1 MRLQGKLLSQVWV
14 SFLDILVDR
23 MRREFKV
30 EVNQGEPQVEY
41 KEAFLLGFIE
51 KTYKKQSGGRGKFG
65 DIVFKLEPADE
76 VEVKFLLVYN
86 LLML

>member
-41 KEAFLLGFIE
+41 KEAFTAKVHRE
-51 KTYKKQSGGRGKFG
+51 KHTKTIRRSW
-65 DIVFKLEPADE
+65 
-76 VEVKFLLVYN
+76 
-86 LLML
+86 